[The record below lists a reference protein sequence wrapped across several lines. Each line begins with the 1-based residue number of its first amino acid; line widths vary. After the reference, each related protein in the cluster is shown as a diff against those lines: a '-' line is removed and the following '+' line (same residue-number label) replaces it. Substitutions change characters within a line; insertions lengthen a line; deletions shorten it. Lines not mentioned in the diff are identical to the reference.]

1 MLHVRA
7 PEGSSCTCKLSGGGG
22 VCRGGGCSG
31 TSQLCR
37 GRQLCCSIPP
47 FHKAPIGVAVVAWM
61 EIICGLNTNKWV
73 RAFLSLYPEVPA
85 QKHAAVVSCEPRPR
99 RRAEI
104 VHLNPQQPLH
114 LLNARLQ
121 KAFLSQQARGGSVRG
136 WDAKS

>member
-1 MLHVRA
+1 MDRQTVWRGLLCSTCVLPRA
-7 PEGSSCTCKLSGGGG
+7 APAPASSVVV

-31 TSQLCR
+31 SSQLCR

-85 QKHAAVVSCEPRPR
+85 QKHGP
-99 RRAEI
+99 
-104 VHLNPQQPLH
+104 
-114 LLNARLQ
+114 
-121 KAFLSQQARGGSVRG
+121 
-136 WDAKS
+136 W